1 MRKSVHA
8 KLSSVTRTA
17 NTCNYRITAKATAAA
32 GDATFTIP
40 YTSTSGATLDA
51 QVTVK
56 VSNIAYTA
64 PNNLTMAA
72 GETLA
77 VSAAGYASDGTFT
90 ITCADATSI
99 STEFSSVTRTANT
112 CNYSAVAKATASAGS
127 ASFTVPYTSSGGDTH
142 NGQISITITAISFS
156 PPDDLEVFAG
166 QSIVIDAASYAT
178 HSGFVISCSDAE
190 SVDSKISNIAREG
203 CSYTITAGEET
214 GAASFTVPYSSSS
227 RDTLDGIITLT
238 IIPLRPSDLENPQ
251 DDPGNDPSP
260 RTPLPPPNPLSS
272 EAPPASAT
280 RPDSTDYIGL
290 RWNFFAVQQGGVE
303 LSDIRTQLTPSTHPD
318 IWTWSMNAQAWQQ
331 ISDTASALPAGT
343 LVVFRTTSAPNPD
356 TLADLNLGA
365 TTQTTL
371 QQGWNILS
379 VPAALMRPETGSFLI
394 DDLLLRC
401 DTDTQAD
408 IIANFQTR
416 EEVWYIWLP
425 CYPRTETHYT
435 TGPDAMYKPLAQ
447 IAQTQPIYLCLTSP
461 NPTAIEWNQSTD
473 RYEIQ
478 NPSPPTTTHTLETN
492 PTPHTCS
499 K

>member
-1 MRKSVHA
+1 M
-8 KLSSVTRTA
+8 
-17 NTCNYRITAKATAAA
+17 
-32 GDATFTIP
+32 
-40 YTSTSGATLDA
+40 
-51 QVTVK
+51 
-56 VSNIAYTA
+56 
-64 PNNLTMAA
+64 
-72 GETLA
+72 
-77 VSAAGYASDGTFT
+77 
-90 ITCADATSI
+90 
-99 STEFSSVTRTANT
+99 
-112 CNYSAVAKATASAGS
+112 
-127 ASFTVPYTSSGGDTH
+127 
-142 NGQISITITAISFS
+142 
-156 PPDDLEVFAG
+156 
-166 QSIVIDAASYAT
+166 
-178 HSGFVISCSDAE
+178 ISCSDAE
-190 SVDSKISNIAREG
+190 NVDSKISDIAREE
-203 CSYTITAGEET
+203 CIYTITAGEET

-227 RDTLDGIITLT
+227 GDTLGGGIPLT
-238 IIPLRPSDLENPQ
+238 IISPQPNNMENPQ

-260 RTPLPPPNPLSS
+260 RTPLPPPNPPSS

-290 RWNFFAVQQGGVE
+290 RWNFFAVQQGGTE
-303 LSDIRTQLTPSTHPD
+303 LSDIRTQLTPSTHPG

-331 ISDTASALPAGT
+331 ISDTASALPAST

-394 DDLLLRC
+394 DDMLLRC